1 MAMLLQTYSGRS
13 LNPLAPRAADIVV
26 EDIAHAL
33 SMQCRFGGHVRQ
45 FYSVAQHSFLVSKA
59 VPAADALWALL
70 HDASEAYLMDIPTPL
85 KETGPL
91 AGYRGV
97 EAQLQR
103 LIYQTFGLT
112 GDEPA
117 SVRDADLA
125 LLLMEADVLKV
136 GTPEL
141 WAPLRGRVPVPRL
154 SVKPWDTTAA
164 AKYAFLKR
172 FEELTTG
179 KA

>member
-1 MAMLLQTYSGRS
+1 MATLLQTYSGRS

-45 FYSVAQHSFLVSKA
+45 FYSVAQHSFLVSHA
-59 VPAADALWALL
+59 VPVADALWALL
-70 HDASEAYLMDIPTPL
+70 HDASEAYLMDLPTPV

-91 AGYRGV
+91 KGYRGV

-103 LIYQTFGLT
+103 IIYQTFGLT

-117 SVRDADLA
+117 SIAQADLGV
-125 LLLMEADVLKV
+125 LLLEVDAIHT
-136 GTPEL
+136 TP
-141 WAPLRGRVPVPRL
+141 AAFNDRRGRVPVPRL

-172 FEELTTG
+172 FEELTKG
-179 KA
+179 QA